1 MIASDKRAFIRKYA
15 AAIKTISALAGS
27 LADASLTIKI
37 PMIDAIKPIEASAK
51 GNIIKLA
58 ESAD

>member
-1 MIASDKRAFIRKYA
+1 MATKMTGAKSVPDL
-15 AAIKTISALAGS
+15 SALAGS